1 MAHTEGETKLP
12 VFQAQ
17 PSDYLTD
24 PEDSESPLLDTRT
37 AGIGPSQSLIHQLTQ
52 QSDGHQAPILQA

>member
-1 MAHTEGETKLP
+1 MAHTEGETKLL

-24 PEDSESPLLDTRT
+24 PEGSESPLLDSRT
-37 AGIGPSQSLIHQLTQ
+37 AGIGPSQSLIHQFTQ
-52 QSDGHQAPILQA
+52 Q